1 MSSSRFNLTQK
12 QQEENMLQLINTGT
26 VALTAGEVLPAGVD
40 FNTNSA
46 MLGYDAGTGEIIF
59 LQPGIYKVFMQ
70 AVFAAT
76 AAGLVTVRG
85 YAGTTAV
92 PGMLSAF
99 ETTAATQE
107 ATYVIEKNVR
117 VSTLVGSLARLKF
130 ETSAAGVMSNLIIS
144 VEKIR

>member
-1 MSSSRFNLTQK
+1 
-12 QQEENMLQLINTGT
+12 MLQLINTNT
-26 VALTAGEVLPAGVD
+26 VALTAGETLPAGVD
-40 FNTNSA
+40 YNTNPT

-59 LQPGIYKVFMQ
+59 LQPGIYKVFVQ

-76 AAGLVTVRG
+76 AAGLVTIEG

-92 PGMLSAF
+92 PGMVSEF

-107 ATYVIEKNVR
+107 ATYVIGKNVR
-117 VSTLVGSLARLKF
+117 ISALAGSLARLKF
-130 ETSAAGVMSNLIIS
+130 ETSVAGVLSNLIIS

>member
-1 MSSSRFNLTQK
+1 
-12 QQEENMLQLINTGT
+12 MLQLINTNT
-26 VALTAGEVLPAGVD
+26 VALAAADTLTAAVD
-40 FNTNSA
+40 HNTNPA

-76 AAGLVTVRG
+76 AAGPVTIEG
-85 YAGTTAV
+85 YAGAAAV
-92 PGMLSAF
+92 PGMVSEF

-107 ATYVIEKNVR
+107 ATYVIGKNVR
-117 VSTLVGSLARLKF
+117 VSALAGSLARLRF
-130 ETSAAGVMSNLIIS
+130 ETSAAGVLSNLVIS